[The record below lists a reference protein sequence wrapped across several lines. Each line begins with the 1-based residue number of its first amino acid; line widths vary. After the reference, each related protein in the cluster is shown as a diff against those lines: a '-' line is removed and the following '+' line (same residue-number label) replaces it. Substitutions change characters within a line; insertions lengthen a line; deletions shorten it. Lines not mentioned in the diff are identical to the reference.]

1 MCPELGQGAWLGPL
15 APPADVDAVA
25 GLHADQEVLSRR
37 VLEQPADA
45 VVVSLELNVCHK
57 IKVQCYNYTYIIS
70 KHVPLLDE
78 CTALWGER
86 CALTLYCV

>member
-1 MCPELGQGAWLGPL
+1 MRPELGQGAWLGPL

-57 IKVQCYNYTYIIS
+57 LKCSVMCIS
-70 KHVPLLDE
+70 KHVTVEPLYKGHL
-78 CTALWGER
+78 
-86 CALTLYCV
+86 